1 MVTPRLL
8 STAETLS
15 RSARFPGKIFPSSRL
30 KSPQAIPVITV
41 PVATCGKPS
50 VDHVGRNPLKV
61 IQLLPLPTSKPTASG
76 NPEETIETNGLP
88 QRDYRRDPPLVRGQ
102 IWRMAHKTLPHRRQD
117 NGAGPGE
124 QPRRR
129 WATLWSWM
137 RMPTSNSCG

>member
-1 MVTPRLL
+1 M
-8 STAETLS
+8 
-15 RSARFPGKIFPSSRL
+15 
-30 KSPQAIPVITV
+30 ITV

-124 QPRRR
+124 QPRLR
-129 WATLWSWM
+129 WATLWSCPDADLKLV
-137 RMPTSNSCG
+137 RVNSQPPGADV